1 MNRRTH
7 LLLMEL
13 LVMVLVFSLAAAACL
28 GIFVKA
34 RLISEETARRDGAV
48 DLARNAAE
56 LWKAG
61 RKPETLDAG
70 RYRLE
75 IRDLDCRIPGLDT
88 VRITVYDKETAL
100 FSLDAGRQEEL
111 P

>member
-7 LLLMEL
+7 LMLMEL
-13 LVMVLVFSLAAAACL
+13 LIMVLVFSLAAAACL

-34 RLISEETARRDGAV
+34 RLLWEETVRQDAAV
-48 DLARNAAE
+48 ALARNAVE
-56 LWKAG
+56 LWKAAEDPG
-61 RKPETLDAG
+61 NLQTGGL
-70 RYRLE
+70 RLE
-75 IRDLDCRIPGLDT
+75 VRSLPTVISGLDMA
-88 VRITVYDKETAL
+88 RFTVYDKETAL

>member
-7 LLLMEL
+7 LLLMEV
-13 LVMVLVFSLAAAACL
+13 LVMVLVFALAAAACL

-34 RLISEETARRDGAV
+34 RLTAEETARQDAAV
-48 DLARNAAE
+48 ALARNAAE
-56 LWKAG
+56 LWKSRREPDLPDTG
-61 RKPETLDAG
+61 SL
-70 RYRLE
+70 RLE
-75 IRDLDCRIPGLDT
+75 VREQNTDIPGLDI
-88 VRITVYDKETAL
+88 VRITVYDNKTAL

>member
-7 LLLMEL
+7 LLLVEL

-34 RLISEETARRDGAV
+34 RLLWEETARQDAAV
-48 DLARNAAE
+48 ALARNAAE

-61 RKPETLDAG
+61 RTPEGPEQGGL
-70 RYRLE
+70 RLE
-75 IRDLDCRIPGLDT
+75 LRELSSEISGLDMA
-88 VRITVYDKETAL
+88 RITVYDKETAL